1 MRLNHF
7 ARRAG
12 ILALGVVIEIAPPE
26 GGQMKQCRE
35 RDQGDKKCMAQRR
48 WRQCR
53 RIKQRVLNA
62 ESAGAGSHRANR

>member
-26 GGQMKQCRE
+26 GGQMKQRRE
-35 RDQGDKKCMAQRR
+35 RDQRDKKRMAQRR
-48 WRQCR
+48 RRQCR